1 MAIVKVVND
10 NKGTGVSSDAALR
23 PNWGVERI
31 NFNNVERVNPR
42 VVTSNTEIESRI
54 IGNNGLTDS
63 RIRLVGDWTFQNHT
77 TFDTSAGARNR
88 AANVFTDNV
97 GDFIEITFTGTGI
110 NLLSETSIDGH
121 TWNASVDGGAA
132 TNIHPFP
139 AINTGNSEQLF
150 GERGFSRPNNIIDVV
165 NGLASG
171 THTVRITNATNA
183 SSTVMALYGIEIL
196 NEKAS
201 SSTNMDITAGDIYRD
216 GYRYTSDAAE
226 TPTVIPAGTS
236 ARGARVITYI
246 NPLTQAVE
254 QVFQDVDT
262 ASANFASANHANEEV
277 IARKNFF
284 DFGNH
289 SFFQTAT
296 STGNTTGFT
305 LNDGTTALI
314 VRGADVN
321 AANSITTGG
330 LFEPPSLVI
339 SGTVGDYISI
349 NFVGTGLDIFGVRG
363 GGGSNFDFQV
373 FVDGVSIGN
382 LPDPG
387 DSFVGIL
394 PIVSGLPYG
403 SHSVRIN
410 SLTGTDINFGAS
422 EFLIYGPRRPAAL
435 PSKAVVIA
443 DYHRV
448 ANRVRTTSGVFDA
461 TSTGLIGKS
470 PTKEMFYAPAGV
482 GLATGG
488 LDTSIYGA
496 EAAIASNEY
505 VEYTFFGTGI
515 EVHGTTADA
524 GDAPQIAITL
534 DGTALGTTGTVTGVN
549 GTYNSGTSRFTRTA
563 STAVIT
569 KSILQI
575 TGLDLGT
582 HTIRVTTNAAG
593 TGEWEHLGFYVESPV
608 HWQNEELSNANFG
621 IGDGRDVFTEEGE
634 QPIFFQQ
641 RVLGA
646 NAYSRIGDLTD
657 MSFTNLEIGKTYR
670 LSGHLDMRLD
680 GDTNSLVRFNS
691 MPRNQAGRTEYAT
704 AGIVITEPGGGAGV
718 FAVNTIFKAVSDTLF
733 FYSDNQGNGTD
744 GVSGGSRI
752 ILEEL
757 PYHLE
762 TGKWL

>member
-1 MAIVKVVND
+1 M
-10 NKGTGVSSDAALR
+10 
-23 PNWGVERI
+23 
-31 NFNNVERVNPR
+31 
-42 VVTSNTEIESRI
+42 
-54 IGNNGLTDS
+54 
-63 RIRLVGDWTFQNHT
+63 
-77 TFDTSAGARNR
+77 
-88 AANVFTDNV
+88 
-97 GDFIEITFTGTGI
+97 
-110 NLLSETSIDGH
+110 
-121 TWNASVDGGAA
+121 
-132 TNIHPFP
+132 
-139 AINTGNSEQLF
+139 
-150 GERGFSRPNNIIDVV
+150 
-165 NGLASG
+165 
-171 THTVRITNATNA
+171 
-183 SSTVMALYGIEIL
+183 
-196 NEKAS
+196 
-201 SSTNMDITAGDIYRD
+201 
-216 GYRYTSDAAE
+216 
-226 TPTVIPAGTS
+226 
-236 ARGARVITYI
+236 
-246 NPLTQAVE
+246 
-254 QVFQDVDT
+254 DT
-262 ASANFASANHANEEV
+262 ASANFASADHANEEV

-296 STGNTTGFT
+296 STGNTLGFT

-321 AANSITTGG
+321 AANSITTGD

-349 NFVGTGLDIFGVRG
+349 NFVGTGLDLFAIRG
-363 GGGSNFDFQV
+363 GGGSNFNMEV

-387 DSFVGIL
+387 DSFVGIF

-410 SLTGTDINFGAS
+410 SLTGGDINLGVS
-422 EFLIYGPRRPAAL
+422 EFLMYGPKRPDAL

-448 ANRVRTTSGVFDA
+448 ADRIATPTGIFDA
-461 TSTGLIGKS
+461 VGVGLIGKS
-470 PTKEMFYAPAGV
+470 PLKEMFYANAGV
-482 GLATGG
+482 ILAGA
-488 LDTSIYGA
+488 LNTSIYGI
-496 EAAIASNEY
+496 EAAIGPTEY

-515 EVHGTTADA
+515 EIHGTTADS
-524 GDAPQIAITL
+524 GGVPGIAITL
-534 DGTALGTTGTVTGVN
+534 DGTDLGTTGTVTGIN
-549 GTYNSGTSRFTRTA
+549 GTYDSGTSRFTRT
-563 STAVIT
+563 SGTATET

-575 TGLDLGT
+575 SGLGLKT
-582 HTIRVTTNAAG
+582 YTIRATTASAAG
-593 TGEWEHLGFYVESPV
+593 QGDWEHHAFYVESPV

-704 AGIVITEPGGGAGV
+704 AGIVITEPGAGAGV

-733 FYSDNQGNGTD
+733 FFSDNQGNGSD